1 MAGLAYIKIGKKS
14 VSLNQSMLIK
24 CFIKHL
30 VTFSNCWDSLK
41 VNKYQNLTE
50 MINWPRKQL
59 GYGNNFINL
68 RNQHPIKFIDNL
80 MVQRLNVNG
89 GLKPLKYSLL
99 RRSNTIKI
107 CLTTRYQ
114 GIAIN
119 CYIQELRQKINKT
132 CKYLIK
138 YMF

>member
-1 MAGLAYIKIGKKS
+1 M
-14 VSLNQSMLIK
+14 
-24 CFIKHL
+24 
-30 VTFSNCWDSLK
+30 TFSNCWDSLK

-59 GYGNNFINL
+59 GYGKNFINL
-68 RNQHPIKFIDNL
+68 RNQHPIKFIENL

-89 GLKPLKYSLL
+89 VVVFTTIIRYSLL

-119 CYIQELRQKINKT
+119 CYIQEQRQKYVNNRNKILNIY
-132 CKYLIK
+132 KNNL
-138 YMF
+138 